1 MLGESQLALVFQA
14 LQWGRRRVHQ
24 THGSIPRASGF
35 GNLFL
40 RGGEV
45 GQPTAEGLAGKSG
58 VVSFWRLSDSG
69 LEAPVEFMLQ
79 LCGDSLPHSEFLMF
93 I

>member
-1 MLGESQLALVFQA
+1 M
-14 LQWGRRRVHQ
+14 
-24 THGSIPRASGF
+24 
-35 GNLFL
+35 
-40 RGGEV
+40 